1 MALSIVWTA
10 MAAVSF
16 IFSVFADTA
25 DALSASVLE
34 GASEAVTTAI
44 AMTGPVCLWS
54 GVCALLEASGISA
67 KLSRLL
73 APVLKRIFPEA
84 KQDAQVLSSISG
96 CVTANF
102 LGLGNAAT
110 PLGIQAVK
118 RMTALQKDKSAASD
132 GMCRFI
138 VLCTASIQLVPST
151 VAALRSSLGCET
163 PFDILPAV
171 WVSSIVS
178 VCVGLGVSFLLARLG
193 NTE

>member
-1 MALSIVWTA
+1 MAV
-10 MAAVSF
+10 VSL
-16 IFSVFADTA
+16 IFSLFAGTA
-25 DALSASVLE
+25 DAVSSAVME
-34 GASEAVTTAI
+34 GAAEAVVTAVS
-44 AMTGPVCLWS
+44 MTGPICLWC
-54 GVCALLEASGISA
+54 GICALLDASGISA
-67 KLSRLL
+67 RLSHLL

-84 KQDAQVLSSISG
+84 RKDTQVLQSISG

-118 RMTALQKDKSAASD
+118 RMTALQKDSSTASD

-138 VLCTASIQLVPST
+138 VLCTASIQLIPST
-151 VAALRSSLGCET
+151 VAALRSSLGCAT

-178 VCVGLGVSFLLARLG
+178 VCVGLGVSRLLARFSRSS
-193 NTE
+193 

>member
-1 MALSIVWTA
+1 LALSILWTA
-10 MAAVSF
+10 MVAISLLFSF
-16 IFSVFADTA
+16 FAGTA
-25 DALSASVLE
+25 DAMSSAVLE
-34 GASEAVTTAI
+34 GAAEAVATAVS
-44 AMTGPVCLWS
+44 MTGPVCLWCGICSLLDAS
-54 GVCALLEASGISA
+54 GVSA
-67 KLSRLL
+67 KLSRIL

-84 KQDAQVLSSISG
+84 RKDTHVLQSISG

-118 RMTALQKDKSAASD
+118 RMTALQKDSSVASD

-138 VLCTASIQLVPST
+138 VLCTASIQLIPST
-151 VAALRSSLGCET
+151 AAALRSSMGCAA

-178 VCVGLGVSFLLARLG
+178 VSVGLGVSTLLARLEK
-193 NTE
+193 TS